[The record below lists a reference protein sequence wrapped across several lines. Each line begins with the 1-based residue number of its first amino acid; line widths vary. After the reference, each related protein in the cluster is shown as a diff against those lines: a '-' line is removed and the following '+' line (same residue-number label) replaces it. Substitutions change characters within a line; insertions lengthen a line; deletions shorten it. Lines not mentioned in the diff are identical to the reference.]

1 MSGAAIFMARDNR
14 ADIVCSLGGVRRPKG
29 TDLFFSGL
37 LPFKPVHLS
46 LPAAKLK
53 AGNNAPSRHL
63 LRFF

>member
-14 ADIVCSLGGVRRPKG
+14 ADIVCSLDVVRRPKG
-29 TDLFFSGL
+29 ADLFFSGL

-46 LPAAKLK
+46 PPAAKLK
-53 AGNNAPSRHL
+53 AGNYALPRHL